1 MSNTDNKIYTVEPEY
16 SRNNPLNTVNKTVRV
31 LNKKKR
37 VTVQSIVKYVVLIC
51 IAAALLFPVIYMV
64 TNSFMSNSEVLR
76 NYNVISSG
84 GIDNTVINDEGIEE
98 TKHTYISFKLIPD
111 MVSFMQYYNVLLR
124 KPKFLLMFWN
134 SVFLTVPIVVGQII
148 VATLAAY
155 AFSKLKFPFSDKI
168 FFIYIIVMMMPFQV
182 TLVPNYIVLK
192 ELNLLGSYWSII
204 FPGTFATFGVFL
216 LRQFMVYIPDEYC
229 ESAKIDGAGYMRSF
243 FSIVLPQCKGA
254 LASLA
259 ILVFIDNWN
268 MVEQPLI
275 FLDNETMHPLSIFLS
290 RINEQEIGIA
300 FACGMLYMI
309 PTLLV
314 FLYGENYFI
323 EGIEMSGVK

>member
-1 MSNTDNKIYTVEPEY
+1 MSNTDNIIYTVKPEN
-16 SRNNPLNTVNKTVRV
+16 SQNKRINTLNNPVRV
-31 LNKKKR
+31 KTKKKQI
-37 VTVQSIVKYVVLIC
+37 TFKSIIKYMVLIC

-76 NYNVISSG
+76 NYSVISSG
-84 GIDNTVINDEGIEE
+84 GTDSAVSDGGIKETEHSYINF
-98 TKHTYISFKLIPD
+98 TLIPD
-111 MVSFMQYYNVLLR
+111 TVSFMQYYNVLLR

-192 ELNLLGSYWSII
+192 NLNLMGSYWSII
-204 FPGTFATFGVFL
+204 LPGTFATFGVFL
-216 LRQFMVYIPDEYC
+216 LRQFMIYIPDEYC
-229 ESAKIDGAGYMRSF
+229 EAAKIDGAGYLKSF
-243 FSIVLPQCKGA
+243 FRIILPQCKGA

-275 FLDNETMHPLSIFLS
+275 FLENETMHPLSIFLS

>member
-1 MSNTDNKIYTVEPEY
+1 MSNTENIFNTVKPENSQNK
-16 SRNNPLNTVNKTVRV
+16 RLNTLNKPVRV
-31 LNKKKR
+31 ISKKKR
-37 VTVQSIVKYVVLIC
+37 ITFKGIIKYMVLIC
-51 IAAALLFPVIYMV
+51 IAVALLFPVIYMV

-76 NYNVISSG
+76 NYSVISSG
-84 GIDNTVINDEGIEE
+84 GTDSAVSDEVVEHSYINF
-98 TKHTYISFKLIPD
+98 TLIPD
-111 MVSFMQYYNVLLR
+111 TVSFMQYYNVLLR

-192 ELNLLGSYWSII
+192 NLNLMGSYWSII
-204 FPGTFATFGVFL
+204 LPGTFATFGVFL
-216 LRQFMVYIPDEYC
+216 LRQFMIYIPDEYC
-229 ESAKIDGAGYMRSF
+229 EAAKIDGAGYLKSF
-243 FSIVLPQCKGA
+243 FRIILPQCKGA

-275 FLDNETMHPLSIFLS
+275 FLENETMHPLSIFLS

>member
-1 MSNTDNKIYTVEPEY
+1 MSNTENIFNTVKPENSQNKL
-16 SRNNPLNTVNKTVRV
+16 LNTVNKPVRAI
-31 LNKKKR
+31 NKKKR
-37 VTVQSIVKYVVLIC
+37 ITFKSIIKYMVLIC

-76 NYNVISSG
+76 NYSVISSG
-84 GIDNTVINDEGIEE
+84 GTDSAVSDGGIEE
-98 TKHTYISFKLIPD
+98 TEHSYITFKLIPD
-111 MVSFMQYYNVLLR
+111 TVSFMQYYNVLLR

-192 ELNLLGSYWSII
+192 NLNLMGSYWSII
-204 FPGTFATFGVFL
+204 LPGTFATFGVFL
-216 LRQFMVYIPDEYC
+216 LRQFMIYIPDEYC
-229 ESAKIDGAGYMRSF
+229 EAAKIDGAGYLKSF
-243 FSIVLPQCKGA
+243 FRIILPQCKGA

-275 FLDNETMHPLSIFLS
+275 FLENETMHPLSIFLS